1 MTEEAVKLGVI
12 GCGFTGRV
20 STHGTTLSPHVETVA
35 VADLDEERRRS
46 VAEEFGVPN
55 QYGPYE
61 ELLSDSAVEAVYIG
75 TRLKDRLPIV
85 LSALE
90 AGKHALVQ
98 KPHALRA
105 ADILE
110 MKRAAETAAV
120 TLQFCYYLRHLPW
133 NRATRVAI
141 QNGRVGEPY
150 HGRYFSK
157 NADRAAPIGDGWNLE
172 YGNKGGVLAEHMSH
186 DLDLLWWWMGCPK
199 PQWAFAV
206 KHSINPEPGPIEPV
220 EDYMSGLVGFA
231 GHKTIQIDC
240 SCVSHADSA
249 RILELHGSEGA
260 ISGTQ
265 RCGLSR
271 RDARLGD
278 ELISRRG
285 ADGYVTEMIDE
296 SSDVSHTELQ
306 PEGIPPF
313 FYEVEHFAMAIK
325 GLVAPDVAVDD
336 AYEFGKILD
345 GLYES
350 ARKGEKVSLTGGAG
364 AG

>member
-1 MTEEAVKLGVI
+1 MTEAVVKLGVI

-20 STHGTTLSPHVETVA
+20 STQGTTLSPHIETVA
-35 VADLDEERRRS
+35 VADLNEERRRS

-55 QYGPYE
+55 QHGPYE
-61 ELLSDSAVEAVYIG
+61 DLLNDTDVEAVYIG
-75 TRLKDRLPIV
+75 TRLKDRLTIV
-85 LSALE
+85 LKTLE

-98 KPHALRA
+98 KPHAIRA

-110 MKRAAETAAV
+110 MKKAAETAGV
-120 TLQFCYYLRHLPW
+120 TLQFCYYLRHFPW

-141 QNGRVGEPY
+141 NNGRIGEPY

-157 NADRAAPIGDGWNLE
+157 NSERASAIDDGWNLE

-199 PQWAFAV
+199 PQWVFGV
-206 KHSINPEPGPIEPV
+206 KHSINPEPGPLEPV
-220 EDYMSGLVGFA
+220 EDYFSGIVGFD

-240 SCVSHADSA
+240 SSISHADSA
-249 RILELHGSEGA
+249 RVLELHGSEGA

-271 RDARLGD
+271 RDERLGD
-278 ELISRRG
+278 ELISRRR
-285 ADGYVTEMIDE
+285 DGGYATEEIAE
-296 SSDVSHTELQ
+296 SSDVPHTELQ

-313 FYEVEHFAMAIK
+313 FYEVEHFALAIK
-325 GLVAPDVAVDD
+325 GVVAPDVPADE
-336 AYEFGKILD
+336 AYEFCRILD

-350 ARKGEKVSLTGGAG
+350 ALKGERVSLTSTAG
-364 AG
+364 D